1 MLPQLEEYVVIIVRL
16 MIMELIPGVYETLER
31 NAVILLYWS
40 G

>member
-1 MLPQLEEYVVIIVRL
+1 MHPQLEEYVVIIVRL
-16 MIMELIPGVYETLER
+16 MIMELIPGVYETLVR